1 MGRRGHFRLRAP
13 QLGQLMAFS
22 THTVRLKIRTCLMFL
37 LVAFTSLLAS
47 AQNRAAAQTRR
58 PGTGTLTVDAP
69 IFLLPDATRT
79 PFATL
84 TAGTVVRLLTRE
96 GDWYKVIFRDSFL
109 GDRTGYVLAMSIR
122 VGDPPSPGAPESR
135 PPASGAPQRSVTTPP
150 SRTPTRQALAPWAER
165 GDFRVYG
172 MYQATSNAFSAT
184 TTLTRNVEQGSVT
197 TSYAAVRPPALDIGG
212 RAMAARHLAVG
223 AAVTWMSRDTRGD
236 VSASLPH
243 PFFFNALR
251 SVSGVAADLPR
262 QEVAVHGEVSRL
274 VPIGRAVQLA
284 VFAGPSYFHLRQ
296 SLVIDVT
303 ANETYPYDTATFA
316 SATTVEASRS
326 KFGYNAGL
334 DVSGRIARRVGVG
347 FTARYSRAR
356 VQLPAT
362 ATEDVTVRVGGL
374 QLGGGVRF
382 GF

>member
-1 MGRRGHFRLRAP
+1 
-13 QLGQLMAFS
+13 
-22 THTVRLKIRTCLMFL
+22 
-37 LVAFTSLLAS
+37 
-47 AQNRAAAQTRR
+47 
-58 PGTGTLTVDAP
+58 
-69 IFLLPDATRT
+69 
-79 PFATL
+79 
-84 TAGTVVRLLTRE
+84 
-96 GDWYKVIFRDSFL
+96 
-109 GDRTGYVLAMSIR
+109 
-122 VGDPPSPGAPESR
+122 
-135 PPASGAPQRSVTTPP
+135 
-150 SRTPTRQALAPWAER
+150 
-165 GDFRVYG
+165 

-223 AAVTWMSRDTRGD
+223 
-236 VSASLPH
+236 
-243 PFFFNALR
+243 
-251 SVSGVAADLPR
+251 ADLPR